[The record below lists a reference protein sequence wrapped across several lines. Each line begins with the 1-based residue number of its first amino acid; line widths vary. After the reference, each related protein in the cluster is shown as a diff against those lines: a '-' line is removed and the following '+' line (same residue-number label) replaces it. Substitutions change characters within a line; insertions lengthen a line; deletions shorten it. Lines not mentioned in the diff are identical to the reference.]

1 LVAHAV
7 IEAMGGKGDNDKV
20 KEDKI
25 IKNIT
30 KNVTI
35 DKENSE

>member
-1 LVAHAV
+1 
-7 IEAMGGKGDNDKV
+7 MGGSGDDELH

-25 IKNIT
+25 IKSIL

-35 DKENSE
+35 DKNDNIYF